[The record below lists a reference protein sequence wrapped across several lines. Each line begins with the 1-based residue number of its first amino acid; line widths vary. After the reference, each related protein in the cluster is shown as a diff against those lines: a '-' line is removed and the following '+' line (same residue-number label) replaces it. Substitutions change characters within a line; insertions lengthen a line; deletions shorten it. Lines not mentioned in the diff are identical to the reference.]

1 MSLMA
6 DRELSLSVQSSPL
19 LSFWDGSSRARI
31 EAHRPT
37 DRPDLWQR
45 YVEGLVDSYRQY
57 GTESA
62 LDFAAFAGGETTS
75 FFFVALNI
83 HEEVVGGT
91 RIHGPLTEVDQARAL
106 VELSADPRGVA
117 TARQLI
123 ADWLPFRV
131 IEMKGGWV
139 HRAANHRRELADT
152 ISRCFL
158 HSMRG
163 LDAQFA
169 IGTGSTHVLRC
180 WSSTGGRVV
189 ESIAPVP
196 YPDSRY
202 QTSMMWWHY
211 PSIETTVA
219 PDQLARFRDE
229 VSAIERRR
237 SRRALPLIPLPRSAS

>member
-1 MSLMA
+1 MSLTAEHAMG
-6 DRELSLSVQSSPL
+6 LSAQSPPL
-19 LSFWDGSSRARI
+19 LSFWDGSSRTRI
-31 EAHRPT
+31 EAHTPT
-37 DRPDLWQR
+37 DRPDLWQQ
-45 YVEGLVDSYRQY
+45 YVDGLIDSYRQF

-62 LDFAAFAGGETTS
+62 LDLESFASGRTTA

-91 RIHGPLTEVDQARAL
+91 RIHGPLTQVDEARAL
-106 VELSADPRGVA
+106 VELAANPHGVA

-123 ADWLPFRV
+123 SGWLPFRV

-139 HRAANHRRELADT
+139 HRATDHRRELADT

-158 HSMRG
+158 HAMRA
-163 LDAQFA
+163 LNAEFA

-180 WSSTGGRVV
+180 WTSTGGRVI

-202 QTSMMWWHY
+202 ETRMMWWHY
-211 PSIETTVA
+211 PSIGTTVA
-219 PDQLARFRDE
+219 PDQLERFHTE
-229 VSAIERRR
+229 AAAIDRRR
-237 SRRALPLIPLPRSAS
+237 TRLRLPLVPLPRVAS

>member
-6 DRELSLSVQSSPL
+6 DRELGLLAQSSPL
-19 LSFWDGSSRARI
+19 MSFWDGPSRVRI
-31 EAHRPT
+31 EAHAPSE
-37 DRPDLWQR
+37 RPDLWQQ
-45 YVEGLVDSYRQY
+45 YVDGLVDSYRQF

-62 LDFAAFAGGETTS
+62 LDFTSFAGGGTTS
-75 FFFVALNI
+75 MFFVALNI

-91 RIHGPLTEVDQARAL
+91 RIHGPLDQVDEARAL
-106 VELSADPRGVA
+106 VELAADPHGVA
-117 TARQLI
+117 TARRLI
-123 ADWLPFRV
+123 GDWLPFRV

-139 HRAANHRRELADT
+139 HRAAPRRRELADT

-158 HSMRG
+158 HAMRA
-163 LDAQFA
+163 LDAEFA

-202 QTSMMWWHY
+202 ETRMMWWHY
-211 PSIETTVA
+211 PSIGTTVA
-219 PDQLARFRDE
+219 PDQLERFRNEAAATD
-229 VSAIERRR
+229 RRR
-237 SRRALPLIPLPRSAS
+237 SRPALRLVPLPRVAS